1 MSSKVVSSKKSS
13 SKPVAPVVSVVPA
26 PVAEKKAAPS
36 RSVSPSVAVAVP
48 SPEAIAAAV
57 EGERTLA
64 DELKSL
70 QDQLTSIRDAANAAL
85 LSLKRVAK
93 RASLDVKDAK
103 KKRRS
108 PKEDDGT
115 PRKPSNFEIPV
126 SISDELSQF
135 FGGGKGAL
143 MSRAEVN
150 KRMFTYAK
158 EHFLSQGQTIHLEP
172 TASAL
177 DKISADAVKA
187 GGKALTASEREAAS
201 KRQLT
206 AGKALRSLLVIPQGE
221 NLTIFNIQKYMGRH
235 YSKPT
240 AAA

>member
-1 MSSKVVSSKKSS
+1 MSSKVVAKKSS
-13 SKPVAPVVSVVPA
+13 SKPVAPVVVAAVPVV
-26 PVAEKKAAPS
+26 EKKVAAS
-36 RSVSPSVAVAVP
+36 RSVSPAVVAPVVVP
-48 SPEAIAAAV
+48 VVDAEA
-57 EGERTLA
+57 ERTLA

-93 RASLDVKDAK
+93 RATLDVKDAK
-103 KKRRS
+103 KKRRV
-108 PKEDDGT
+108 PKEDEGGE
-115 PRKPSNFEIPV
+115 RKLSNFEIPV
-126 SISDELSQF
+126 AISDELSAF
-135 FGGGKGAL
+135 FGGAKGAT

-177 DKISADAVKA
+177 DKVSADTVKA

-201 KRQLT
+201 KRQL
-206 AGKALRSLLVIPQGE
+206 AGGKALRALLVIPAGE

-235 YSKPT
+235 YPK
-240 AAA
+240 AAVA

>member
-1 MSSKVVSSKKSS
+1 MSSKVVAKKSS
-13 SKPVAPVVSVVPA
+13 SKPVAPVVVATPVAA
-26 PVAEKKAAPS
+26 PVEKKAAAS
-36 RSVSPSVAVAVP
+36 RSVSPAPVVAPVVAEP
-48 SPEAIAAAV
+48 AEA
-57 EGERTLA
+57 ERTLA

-103 KKRRS
+103 KKRRV
-108 PKEDDGT
+108 PKEDEGGE
-115 PRKPSNFEIPV
+115 RKLSNFEIPV
-126 SISDELSQF
+126 AISDELSAF
-135 FGGGKGAL
+135 FGGAKGAT

-177 DKISADAVKA
+177 DKVSADTVKA

-201 KRQLT
+201 KRQL
-206 AGKALRSLLVIPQGE
+206 AGGKALRALLVIPAGE

-235 YSKPT
+235 YPK
-240 AAA
+240 AAVA